1 MNKIKL
7 ISSIL
12 GGSLLLGF
20 GAYVTIENSSP
31 QRKLE
36 KFFSNKTIEGTISGT
51 YKKNWIDDDLNGRK
65 LFYKFEKDGSVVI
78 AGSKKELS
86 ELLKGPNSEKQLS
99 TEKWEISD
107 DLSLLFTYENP
118 TTGKKSTSVHK
129 NLETVG
135 NQLISDYPGL
145 KTKWKMTYK
154 QID

>member
-99 TEKWEISD
+99 TD
-107 DLSLLFTYENP
+107 
-118 TTGKKSTSVHK
+118 
-129 NLETVG
+129 
-135 NQLISDYPGL
+135 
-145 KTKWKMTYK
+145 
-154 QID
+154 